1 MTAPPGRKRPN
12 RRKLVNL
19 LIQPRY
25 QLRYAFLAA
34 GAGAVLA
41 TFNSLVFYRYVKES
55 YDTLVELAPMTDE
68 ARARLYRE
76 LFEVAVRL
84 GAASMVFTALVAV
97 FAVVMTQRTAGP
109 LYHLRRVFTE
119 MRDGNREARVRLRP
133 NDDFQDVARAFN
145 EAMDAQL
152 GAASERKAS

>member
-1 MTAPPGRKRPN
+1 MTANPRKN

-34 GAGAVLA
+34 GAGAALA
-41 TFNSLVFYRYVKES
+41 AFNSLVFYHYVKEN
-55 YDTLVELAPMTDE
+55 YDTLVELAPMTDG
-68 ARARLYRE
+68 ARTLLYRE
-76 LFEVAVRL
+76 LFDIAVRL
-84 GAASMVFTALVAV
+84 GAASMVFTGLVAV
-97 FAVVMTQRTAGP
+97 FAVVMTHRTAGP
-109 LYHLRRVFTE
+109 LYHMRRVFTE
-119 MRDGNREARVRLRP
+119 IRDGKRDARVRLRP

-152 GAASERKAS
+152 DGAVGERKAS